1 MAAIKSNLVVLVS
14 RVLCEHMKVFKSQK
28 GSVVKHIQHPHSAEM
43 ATKSDVIVCDV
54 LHKNETKRVDMIDI
68 MMASQEFLGKDYPHR
83 VQSGGDLLTVERQQG
98 AKRHLADADTP
109 EEGLDRLE
117 PVAEDWHALM
127 NFLMVRT

>member
-1 MAAIKSNLVVLVS
+1 
-14 RVLCEHMKVFKSQK
+14 
-28 GSVVKHIQHPHSAEM
+28 M

-54 LHKNETKRVDMIDI
+54 LHKNELSEWTYRYHDGIARVSWQGLPAQSSIRKRFVDCRE
-68 MMASQEFLGKDYPHR
+68 AR
-83 VQSGGDLLTVERQQG
+83 

-127 NFLMVRT
+127 NFLMVRS